1 MATQLRRDLEPRWV
15 SWYCA
20 KHYPRDIVKLRCPLG
35 PIPDALK
42 QAVGEAKGIKMYRP
56 WRPEVDALVIL
67 PGAID
72 LVEAKIFKYMDG
84 LSKLPVYK
92 DLVPVTPELRAWSE
106 LPVRMW
112 LLIPETIDWVQ
123 AAGTQ
128 AGVGVVTEA
137 PDYIKQ
143 AWEERDKYWTK
154 PYMEERER
162 RKEKLKELGFR

>member
-1 MATQLRRDLEPRWV
+1 VATHLRRDLEPRWV

-35 PIPDALK
+35 PIPEDLRK
-42 QAVGEAKGIKMYRP
+42 AVGEGKAIKMYRP

-67 PGAID
+67 PGAIR

-84 LSKLPVYK
+84 LSKLPVYAG
-92 DLVPVTPELRAWSE
+92 LVPATPELKAWKE
-106 LPVRMW
+106 LPVQMI
-112 LLIPETIDWVQ
+112 LLVPAKIDWVAT
-123 AAGTQ
+123 AAAQ
-128 AGVGVVTEA
+128 QGVSIDTDA

-154 PYMEERER
+154 PFMEKRER
-162 RKEKLKELGFR
+162 RKEKLRELGYE

>member
-15 SWYCA
+15 SWYVV

-84 LSKLPVYK
+84 LSKLPRYK
-92 DLVPVTPELRAWSE
+92 DLVPLTPELRAWRD

-112 LLIPETIDWVQ
+112 LLIPAPIDWVQ

-128 AGVGVVTEA
+128 AGVGVVAEA
-137 PDYIKQ
+137 PDYIKE